1 MYCAVPDWF
10 PSLLSSDF
18 FDPCEDHDGVR
29 KNEVRLSH
37 SRGIDSGIHIIT
49 SSL

>member
-1 MYCAVPDWF
+1 MEEEGPICTAVPDWF

-29 KNEVRLSH
+29 KNEVSP
-37 SRGIDSGIHIIT
+37 T
-49 SSL
+49 C